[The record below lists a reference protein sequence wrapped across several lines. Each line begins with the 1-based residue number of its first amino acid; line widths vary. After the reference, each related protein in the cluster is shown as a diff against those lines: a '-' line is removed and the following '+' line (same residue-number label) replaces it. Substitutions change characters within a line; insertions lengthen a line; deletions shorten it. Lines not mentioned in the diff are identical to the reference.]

1 MFYDDIV
8 LFEDELDDSG
18 GAKCH
23 VRYRV
28 MEDCFYLRVDGVAV
42 RIFDTRVF
50 HSFGEKEILREF

>member
-1 MFYDDIV
+1 MFYDDII

-28 MEDCFYLRVDGVAV
+28 MDDCFYCLIRYYLRVDGVAV

-50 HSFGEKEILREF
+50 HSFGDK